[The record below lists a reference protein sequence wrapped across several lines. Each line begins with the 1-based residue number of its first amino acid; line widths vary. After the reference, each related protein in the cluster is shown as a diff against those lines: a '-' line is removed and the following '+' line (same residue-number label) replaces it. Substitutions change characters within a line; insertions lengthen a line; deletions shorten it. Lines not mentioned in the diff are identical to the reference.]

1 MYAEMAA
8 DADFTAVGSALSSI
22 YREISFEDFRDG
34 HYFHYI
40 PANVDRCK
48 PTPALVFLHGSGGNF
63 KAYIWLLTKMADEL
77 GITVIAPSFGM
88 GNWEKRGGYETIT
101 RAIEDAG
108 KHAAI
113 DPDQIHLMGLSN
125 GGKGLCLAES
135 AAGPKFRSLIFL
147 SAVWHNRIRPRELA
161 ARFQQR
167 RILIL
172 SGGSDPAS
180 LNPVQCMF
188 VPCIF
193 TGEDEILDGPEQG
206 SFFASR
212 PFCVADIVHEE
223 GAGTAKPNAI
233 ALAGDSDADLLAAG
247 PPVPGITEND
257 VLAALQHLDR
267 EMAYSEYIK
276 VGYSIK
282 HQFGEAGLDLF
293 DGFFSTSTKYD
304 AQETAKYWE
313 GLNCKRRTIRALFR
327 DALKAGWDGVLESGD
342 TWLPKGGTLAV
353 ATLVQPVPLSASLA
367 PVKPFDPAWLPS
379 PFRRWVA
386 DIAERMQCPP
396 EFPAVA
402 AMVALSSVAGR
413 RFCIQ
418 PKQHDEGYIEFAHL
432 WAMLIGN
439 PSLMK
444 SPSMQAAMRPL
455 RAMEKEAF
463 RVFDELEYDRKAAEI
478 EAKIKRSTL
487 ESEAKKAAKAGAPF
501 DYASLI
507 GEDGESS
514 PCRRF
519 IVNNASIEALGEVL
533 KVNQTGTLLY
543 QDELA
548 GLLAMLDKD
557 GNQDLR
563 TFLLQAWSGKEG
575 FTFDRIGRGTRRIEA
590 CALSVLGSIQP
601 GVIAHHVLAANGTS
615 AGADGF
621 MQRFSLM
628 VWPDINPSWKDID
641 RPLDQQAEET
651 AAATFRTLENMTPEA
666 LLDMGA
672 KSGRDGIPTFQF
684 AQDAQKR
691 FSEWREVLEHRLRSG
706 TMAPAFEAH
715 LGKYRKLVPALAV
728 LIHVAEGQPGS
739 VALSALERALSFADC
754 LESHAARLYGSGV
767 MAECDAAKALLQKLR
782 AGDTGLPDKFT
793 AREVKRR
800 GWTHLT
806 RSEEVEA
813 ACELL
818 VDHHWLIATPQPT
831 TGTGGRPTMFYTLN
845 PLAKK

>member
-1 MYAEMAA
+1 MNPKPLYFVGDSVESS
-8 DADFTAVGSALSSI
+8 AVSA
-22 YREISFEDFRDG
+22 
-34 HYFHYI
+34 H
-40 PANVDRCK
+40 PANTFKEFVA
-48 PTPALVFLHGSGGNF
+48 ALTDSPF
-63 KAYIWLLTKMADEL
+63 KL
-77 GITVIAPSFGM
+77 P
-88 GNWEKRGGYETIT
+88 IT
-101 RAIEDAG
+101 RAEFLAMS
-108 KHAAI
+108 KTERAAVKLSLPYFLPCTLPKSRWNGRKRENARLCNLICLDI
-113 DPDQIHLMGLSN
+113 DDSETAHQFLKNPQLIKERLQGLNFFAYRTISSTPAQPRLRIVVEAKN
-125 GGKGLCLAES
+125 IPPERYA
-135 AAGPKFRSLIFL
+135 
-147 SAVWHNRIRPRELA
+147 SAVRTV
-161 ARFQQR
+161 ARMLKVDNF
-167 RILIL
+167 
-172 SGGSDPAS
+172 DPAS
-180 LNPVQCMF
+180 LNPVQAMF
-188 VPCIF
+188 VPCVF
-193 TGEDEILDGPEQG
+193 KGEDEILDGPEQG
-206 SFFASR
+206 SFFDSR

-223 GAGTAKPNAI
+223 GAGTAQPNAI
-233 ALAGDSDADLLAAG
+233 TVAGESDVESFVNSL
-247 PPVPGITEND
+247 PVEGITEKD
-257 VLAALQHLDR
+257 VRAALNHLDR
-267 EMAYSEYIK
+267 EMAYLDYIK

-282 HQFGEAGLDLF
+282 HQFGEDGFDLF
-293 DGFFSTSTKYD
+293 DGFFSASSKYD
-304 AQETAKYWE
+304 AQETAKYWKD
-313 GLNCKRRTIRALFR
+313 LKCQRRTIRALFH
-327 DALKAGWDGVLESGD
+327 DALAAGWDGELESGD
-342 TWLPKGGTLAV
+342 KWLPKGGTLAA

-418 PKQHDEGYIEFAHL
+418 PKRQDEGYVEFAHL
-432 WAMLIGN
+432 WGMLVGN

-444 SPSMQAAMRPL
+444 SPAMQAAMRPL
-455 RAMEKEAF
+455 RAMESEAF
-463 RVFDELEYDRKAAEI
+463 QAFDDLERERKAAEI
-478 EAKIKRSTL
+478 AAKVKRSAL
-487 ESEAKKAAKAGAPF
+487 MSEATKAVKGGTDF
-501 DYASLI
+501 DFTSLI
-507 GEDGESS
+507 EQDGESA

-519 IVNNASIEALGEVL
+519 IVNDASIEALGEVL
-533 KVNQTGTLLY
+533 RDNLTGTLLY

-548 GLLAMLDKD
+548 GLLAMLEKD
-557 GNQDLR
+557 GNQSLR
-563 TFLLQAWSGKEG
+563 AFLLQAWSGNEG

-628 VWPDINPSWKDID
+628 VWPDINPRWKDID

-651 AAATFRTLENMTPEA
+651 ASATFRTLENMTPET
-666 LLDMGA
+666 LLGMGA

-684 AQDAQKR
+684 AQDAQER

-767 MAECDAAKALLQKLR
+767 MAECNASKALLQKLR

-793 AREVKRR
+793 AREVRR
-800 GWTHLT
+800 KGWAGLT
-806 RSEEVEA
+806 RPEDVDA

-831 TGTGGRPTMFYTLN
+831 TGNGGRPTQLYTLS